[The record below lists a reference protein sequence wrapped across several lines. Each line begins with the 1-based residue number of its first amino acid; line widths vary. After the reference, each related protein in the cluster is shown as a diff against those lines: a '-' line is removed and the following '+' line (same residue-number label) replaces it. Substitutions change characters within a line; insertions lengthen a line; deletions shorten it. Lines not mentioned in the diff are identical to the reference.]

1 MTEKLLKI
9 LKDPKYIKCWYPSG
23 GTNFVALNYWSK
35 NIGNEIHPKHFIFT
49 DGIYSNEDFEI
60 YLSSIS
66 ELYNIDISDIKF
78 KKVETTL
85 KLFPNSFNLD
95 YINKLE
101 QRKIAWMKEG
111 TEDEI
116 ELKGLG
122 LIKFDEELELI
133 EEFKKHFFINKN
145 ASLFYFY
152 FNDILICLIN
162 CSNEDFY
169 NYCINESISLDTI
182 MLFRH
187 KDYEFINSK
196 EELIIKNLGVKEG
209 IGSSSYM
216 EVGKESLVET
226 NIFWESDYNANPQAH
241 KVAFIRYLI

>member
-85 KLFPNSFNLD
+85 KLFPNPFNLD

-101 QRKIAWMKEG
+101 QREIAWMKEG
-111 TEDEI
+111 SEDEI
-116 ELKGLG
+116 ESKGLG
-122 LIKFDEELELI
+122 LIEFDI

-152 FNDILICLIN
+152 FNDISIYLIN

-187 KDYEFINSK
+187 KDYEFIYSK
-196 EELIIKNLGVKEG
+196 EELIIKNLGIKEG